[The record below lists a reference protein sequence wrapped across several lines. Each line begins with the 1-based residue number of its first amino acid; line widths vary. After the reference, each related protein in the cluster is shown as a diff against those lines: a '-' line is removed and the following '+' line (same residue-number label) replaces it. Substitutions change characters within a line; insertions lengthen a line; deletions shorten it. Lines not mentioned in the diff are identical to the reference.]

1 MEKPFF
7 ARYSFLILII
17 TVFSLP
23 IMWGGTKRALQYPR
37 NNIKEWLPSGA
48 EELNV
53 HRWFQENFPME
64 QFIIISWDGC
74 TIDDP
79 RIPKLQKAL
88 EPRRDNHGRIVAE
101 DWDLRYFLKSM
112 SGVDFAQLL
121 LNNFSEMTKEE
132 AIERLKGTLIGK
144 DGRNTC
150 IMVNLT
156 PDAEGEN
163 LLPQINKI
171 YELCRQ
177 CGIGSDTRTLD
188 ELKKVVHLGGP
199 PVDNVAIDQEGNR
212 TLIRLGW
219 LSCMVGFSI
228 ATLIFRSIRLTMIVL
243 FTAMICAGYSL
254 ALVRYTGGT
263 MDAIL
268 LSMPPLIYVLGMSGA
283 VHIVNYYHDAIRE
296 PQGLIG
302 APDRAIG
309 HALFPT
315 FYAEFTTAIGVW
327 SLLTSQVV
335 PIRNFGW
342 YSGIGVMFTLSVLFL
357 FLPAMLYYFPSRK
370 FAQLH
375 GGKGHSDDRSSKL
388 VIFWRWCGKKIIK
401 NYKLVLLGCFGLMVV
416 SGFGLVHL
424 KTSVKLMKFFTNDT
438 TIVKDYT
445 WLEKHLGPLVPMEIV
460 LRFDNETCPLN
471 TVQRLRLVRQVSQAV
486 FHMDK
491 EKVDG
496 VLSAATMTPD
506 LEPKG
511 FGALKIKADLITS
524 EKLDANRGELRDYIT
539 TDIGSAVKRKP
550 DVSITELDL
559 PPNVVEKLKNEK
571 ITTVSELWNVAK
583 HFKTVRYLNDEEK
596 KAVQNQ
602 LKTWAAPIGD
612 DLWRITARVFA
623 LTDLDYG
630 DFIQELKPHLDPVV
644 SNFVNEGLPLGS
656 LRDSPVMQKH
666 PEKLKN
672 AAGEPLPMTQM
683 IPIDGVEIIYTGTV
697 PLVYK
702 TQHNLLECLTQSV
715 LLSFVL
721 IAGLMMLVFRSATG
735 GLITMLPNVFPII
748 IVFGV
753 MSWLNILC
761 DVGTMMTAS
770 VALGIAVDDT
780 VHFLTWFR
788 HGMAAGMNYKES
800 IVQAY
805 ERCAAAI
812 TQTTLI
818 SGLGLSVFAFSTF
831 TPTLRF
837 GVMMLVLLFTAT
849 FGDLIFLPALL
860 AWSKGRFFGN
870 KHFMDDFRPIH
881 KVHPK
886 SQIFDRK
893 EAAKTTAIESAD
905 SDTDSNKADSDKK
918 TSDDS
923 GSKQDPSLSLPT
935 LAPTEKSPKSG
946 TSEKTEESGTSEN
959 VA

>member
-1 MEKPFF
+1 MQKPFF
-7 ARYSFLILII
+7 ARYSFLIVLI
-17 TVFSLP
+17 TLFSLP
-23 IMWGGTKRALQYPR
+23 LMWGGTKRALLYPR
-37 NNIKEWLPSGA
+37 NNIKEWLPHGA
-48 EELNV
+48 PELEV

-64 QFIIISWDGC
+64 QFIIISWEGC

-88 EPRRDNHGRIVAE
+88 IPRRDTKGRIVKE

-121 LNNFSEMTKEE
+121 LDNFPEMTKEE
-132 AIERLKGTLIGK
+132 AIERLRGTLIGI
-144 DGRNTC
+144 DSLNTC

-163 LLPQINKI
+163 MLPQIRKI
-171 YELCRQ
+171 YSLCQ
-177 CGIGSDTRTLD
+177 ECGIGSEAKSLN
-188 ELKKVVHLGGP
+188 ELKKIVHLGGP
-199 PVDNVAIDQEGNR
+199 PVDNVAIDLEGNR

-219 LSCMVGFSI
+219 LSCLVGFGI
-228 ATLIFRSIRLTMIVL
+228 AALIFRSVRLTLIVL
-243 FTAMICAGYSL
+243 FTSLICAGYSL
-254 ALVRYTGGT
+254 AIVRFTGGA

-268 LSMPPLIYVLGMSGA
+268 LSMPPLIYVLGMSGS

-309 HALFPT
+309 HALLPT

-342 YSGIGVMFTLSVLFL
+342 YAGWGVMFTLVILFL
-357 FLPAMLYYFPSRK
+357 YLPSLLYFYPSKR

-375 GGKGHSDDRSSKL
+375 GGMGHSDDRDSNL
-388 VIFWRWCGKKIIK
+388 VRFWRYCGKKIIK

-416 SGFGLVHL
+416 SGLGLTHL
-424 KTSVKLMKFFTNDT
+424 KTSVKLMKFFTDDT

-445 WLEKHLGPLVPMEIV
+445 WLERHLGPLVPMEIV
-460 LRFDNETCPLN
+460 LRFDNETCALN
-471 TVQRLRLVRQVSQAV
+471 TVQRLRLVRQISDAIYT
-486 FHMDK
+486 MDK
-491 EKVDG
+491 EKVNG

-511 FGALKIKADLITS
+511 FGALKFKADQIAS
-524 EKLDANRGELRDYIT
+524 EKLDQNRDDLRDYIAV
-539 TDIGSAVKRKP
+539 DIGSAVKKMP
-550 DVSITELDL
+550 DFPIEKLDL
-559 PPNVVEKLKNEK
+559 SPNILSKLKSNK
-571 ITTVSELWNVAK
+571 IVTVTDLWDKVK
-583 HFKTVRYLNDEEK
+583 QFKQVLYLNDAEK
-596 KAVQNQ
+596 ESVRTQ
-602 LKTWAAPIGD
+602 LKTWAQPMGD
-612 DLWRITARVFA
+612 DLWRVTARVFA

-630 DFIQELKPHLDPVV
+630 DFIEELQPILNPVV
-644 SNFVNEGLPLGS
+644 ENFVKTGAPLGS
-656 LRDSPVMQKH
+656 LMESPVMKKH
-666 PEKLKN
+666 PEKMKN
-672 AAGEPLPMTQM
+672 PDGSQKSLSEN

-702 TQHNLLECLTQSV
+702 TQHNLLTCLTQSV
-715 LLSFVL
+715 LLSFAM

-735 GLITMLPNVFPII
+735 GLITMLPNVFPIV

-788 HGMAAGMNYKES
+788 HGMEAGKNYKEA

-860 AWSKGRFFGN
+860 AWSKGRFFSN
-870 KHFMDDFRPIH
+870 KHFMDDFRPVH
-881 KVHPK
+881 KVHPNSQKLGESDNKAADPTSVPKPDSSNSESDEEK
-886 SQIFDRK
+886 SVAGSESQAAVGDDK
-893 EAAKTTAIESAD
+893 SAAK
-905 SDTDSNKADSDKK
+905 
-918 TSDDS
+918 
-923 GSKQDPSLSLPT
+923 
-935 LAPTEKSPKSG
+935 KSTG
-946 TSEKTEESGTSEN
+946 A